1 MGNTQ
6 KNSAKNSKSSTN
18 LVKIIDSKNP
28 FKKTMFDFKKFSWR
42 IFIANTETKNE
53 KEETSDHDEY
63 LKKRNNQ
70 NNNFIKIR
78 KKELIVNANVTWTA
92 ISNV

>member
-42 IFIANTETKNE
+42 IFRANTETKNE
-53 KEETSDHDEY
+53 FVTTLDILE
-63 LKKRNNQ
+63 
-70 NNNFIKIR
+70 
-78 KKELIVNANVTWTA
+78 IVIGKNLFS
-92 ISNV
+92 I